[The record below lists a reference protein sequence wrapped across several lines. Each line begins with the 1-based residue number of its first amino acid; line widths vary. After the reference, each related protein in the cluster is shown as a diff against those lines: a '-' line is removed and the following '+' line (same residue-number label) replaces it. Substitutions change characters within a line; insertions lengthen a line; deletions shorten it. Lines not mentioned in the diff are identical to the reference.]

1 MIETADSRKDR
12 LRPCLKRSG
21 VIAEILKTIL
31 FVVVVTVLFDM
42 IIPRSE
48 VKGAS
53 MSPTFEETNRLIVSR
68 LNYMLGLPSRG
79 DIVVF
84 NSVNPREPYTMLI
97 KRVIGLPGET
107 LEFRD
112 TKVYINGVRLDE
124 TYIREDCSSL
134 KCPDEVIQLGT
145 EEYFMMGDNRNNSN
159 DSRAFARVVTIHDIV
174 GEVIFRYWPPSEFGL
189 ITGFNYNQ

>member
-84 NSVNPREPYTMLI
+84 NSVNPREPYTI
-97 KRVIGLPGET
+97 C
-107 LEFRD
+107 
-112 TKVYINGVRLDE
+112 NVR
-124 TYIREDCSSL
+124 SL
-134 KCPDEVIQLGT
+134 VAHC
-145 EEYFMMGDNRNNSN
+145 
-159 DSRAFARVVTIHDIV
+159 
-174 GEVIFRYWPPSEFGL
+174 
-189 ITGFNYNQ
+189 